1 MAIDT
6 APVTTGRPAR
16 PRARPAGRGGGG
28 KRQDNVAGW
37 LFLAPA
43 VIVLGLFLVLPI
55 LMAAWVSV
63 SGWTGSGS
71 PLSSRVAFVGAD
83 NYAALLTEPGLAR
96 QNFGTSIRN
105 NLYFVLLVVPT
116 QTAAALLLANV
127 LHQRKLA
134 GRRFFLTT
142 YYFPTVT
149 SSVAIAVVF
158 LFLFSG
164 TGSVNAI
171 LGLIGIEGPSW
182 FADARGV
189 LHLLLGAMGLDT
201 SPAVLAE
208 NQFLGIS
215 WWDWFAGP
223 SVAMCSLIMLVIWT
237 STGGFMLMFYAALQN
252 LPEAVYEAALIDG
265 ANRFQR
271 FFQVTLPMLRPTL
284 FLVLTLGLIGTW
296 QVFDQIYILGK
307 GAPGG
312 TTLTPAF
319 LSYFVSFT
327 GGEWGQGSAIA
338 FILFFLIVALTLLQR
353 WLLRDKGA
361 R

>member
-6 APVTTGRPAR
+6 APTT
-16 PRARPAGRGGGG
+16 AGRTGTPRTRPSGRGRAIRG
-28 KRQDNVAGW
+28 QDNVAGW

-55 LMAAWVSV
+55 FMAAWVSV
-63 SGWTGSGS
+63 SDWTGSGS
-71 PLSSRVAFVGAD
+71 PLSGRVGFVGAD
-83 NYAALLTEPGLAR
+83 HYTALLTEPGLAR

-134 GRRFFLTT
+134 GRSFFLTT

-158 LFLFSG
+158 LFMFSS
-164 TGSVNAI
+164 TGSINAI
-171 LGLIGIEGPSW
+171 LGLLGIEGPSW

-189 LHLLLGAMGLDT
+189 LHLLLGSIGIDAPT
-201 SPAVLAE
+201 VLAG

-215 WWDWFAGP
+215 WWEWLAGP
-223 SVAMCSLIMLVIWT
+223 SVAMCAIIMLVIWT

-252 LPEAVYEAALIDG
+252 LPESVFEAAVIDG

-271 FFQVTLPMLRPTL
+271 FFQVTVPMLRPTL

>member
-1 MAIDT
+1 M
-6 APVTTGRPAR
+6 
-16 PRARPAGRGGGG
+16 
-28 KRQDNVAGW
+28 
-37 LFLAPA
+37 F
-43 VIVLGLFLVLPI
+43 
-55 LMAAWVSV
+55 S
-63 SGWTGSGS
+63 STGS
-71 PLSSRVAFVGAD
+71 
-83 NYAALLTEPGLAR
+83 
-96 QNFGTSIRN
+96 I
-105 NLYFVLLVVPT
+105 
-116 QTAAALLLANV
+116 
-127 LHQRKLA
+127 
-134 GRRFFLTT
+134 
-142 YYFPTVT
+142 
-149 SSVAIAVVF
+149 
-158 LFLFSG
+158 
-164 TGSVNAI
+164 NAI
-171 LGLIGIEGPSW
+171 LGLLGIEGPSW

-189 LHLLLGAMGLDT
+189 LHLLLGSIGIDAPT
-201 SPAVLAE
+201 VLAG

-215 WWDWFAGP
+215 WWEWLAGP
-223 SVAMCSLIMLVIWT
+223 SVAMCAIIMLVIWT

-252 LPEAVYEAALIDG
+252 LPESVFEAAVIDG

-271 FFQVTLPMLRPTL
+271 FFRVTVPMLRPTL

-296 QVFDQIYILGK
+296 QVFDQIYILGR